1 MVLDA
6 AFYASTVT
14 SLMMNGVCCV
24 WQMQQEEE
32 QRASFR
38 QDIRA
43 EYERQR
49 EEEFKMWEKH
59 QSFYCSDGDS
69 STFSSSLSPH
79 SEPYMLRE
87 KVVREKMNLSAR
99 MHRRESDAW
108 EANTRRTVSTSPP
121 RRLPLRVPMVPASPA
136 LKNHRFAAQHAFPAN
151 EQQEEEAPREQP
163 PQLIEETNINHK
175 NYHNNQGF
183 LQHHEQQPQNPS
195 LYYCPRYPSSS
206 RSSHQQQVNQEE
218 PPSLIDLDDEE
229 ARDEVTE
236 TTSMVSVA
244 IQ

>member
-49 EEEFKMWEKH
+49 EEEFKLWEKH
-59 QSFYCSDGDS
+59 QSFYSDGDS